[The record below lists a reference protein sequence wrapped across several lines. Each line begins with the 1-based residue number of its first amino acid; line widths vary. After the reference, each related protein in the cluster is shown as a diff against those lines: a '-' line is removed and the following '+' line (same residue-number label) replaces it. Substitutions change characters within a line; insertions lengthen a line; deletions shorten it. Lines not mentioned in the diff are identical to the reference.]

1 MERRVVL
8 MHSGRNECKR
18 GKGET
23 MREREKNGGEWHCGG
38 QRASTLVISHHQWQ
52 WVDATNIGG
61 DVDGKEK
68 WKMKDKEGK
77 EMKGK
82 QENGGKI

>member
-1 MERRVVL
+1 
-8 MHSGRNECKR
+8 MHGGRNEYKR

-23 MREREKNGGEWHCGG
+23 VRERKKNGGEWHCGG
-38 QRASTLVISHHQWQ
+38 QGASTLVISHCRQQ